1 MDSKYLYNF
10 TVYENKENVI
20 EDASVNEETGEETI
34 VKKKVV
40 EKSPV
45 QIFIKKPSRRQ
56 IEDADLEYS
65 VEISKCIKRGILTKA
80 MLAKKYSDSG
90 GAMSEQES
98 GKLVD
103 LYKSIYDSQAQ
114 LSRLE
119 SISEKTEEINKKI
132 NETLILLQNSRKE
145 IIEIESSYRSL
156 FDHTADSKAQNK
168 VLLWYILNLSYVKRP
183 LDESPKPYFSGSD
196 FEDKLQDF
204 YQKEEGADE
213 QYVQISKKLSTLM
226 AFWFFNQAS
235 TTEDFEELDKK
246 IESGEL

>member
-1 MDSKYLYNF
+1 MESKYLYNF
-10 TVYENKENVI
+10 TIFEDKESFV
-20 EDASVNEETGEETI
+20 EETSVNEENGEETI
-34 VKKKVV
+34 VKKKTI

-80 MLAKKYSDSG
+80 MLAKKYSDTG

-98 GKLVD
+98 TKLVD
-103 LYKSIYDSQAQ
+103 LYKSIYDSQSQ
-114 LSRLE
+114 LDRLQA
-119 SISEKTEEINKKI
+119 ISQKTEEIESKI
-132 NETLILLQNSRKE
+132 TETLILLQTSRKE
-145 IIEIESSYRSL
+145 IVEIESSYRSL

-168 VLLWYILNLSYVKRP
+168 VLVWYILNLAYIKKP
-183 LDESPKPYFSGSD
+183 LDPEPKPYFSGSD
-196 FEDKLQDF
+196 FEEKLQDF
-204 YQKEEGADE
+204 YEKEESADQ
-213 QYVQISKKLSTLM
+213 QYFQISKKLSTLM

-235 TTEDFEELDKK
+235 TTQDFEELDRK

>member
-1 MDSKYLYNF
+1 MESKYLYNF
-10 TVYENKENVI
+10 TVYEDKENTVEEI
-20 EDASVNEETGEETI
+20 SVNEETKEETI
-34 VKKKVV
+34 TKRKVI

-45 QIFIKKPSRRQ
+45 QFFIKKPSRRQ

-80 MLAKKYSDSG
+80 MLAKKYSDTG

-98 GKLVD
+98 TRLVD
-103 LYKSIYDSQAQ
+103 LYKAIYDSQSQ

-119 SISEKTEEINKKI
+119 SISQKTEEINSKI
-132 NETLILLQNSRKE
+132 NETLASLQNARKE
-145 IIEIESSYRSL
+145 IVEIESSYRSL

-168 VLLWYILNLSYVKRP
+168 VLLWYILNLSYIKKP
-183 LDESPKPYFSGSD
+183 LDENPRPYFNGSD
-196 FEDKLQDF
+196 FEEKMQDF
-204 YQKEEGADE
+204 YQKEESGDQ
-213 QYVQISKKLSTLM
+213 QYLQVSKKLSTLM

>member
-1 MDSKYLYNF
+1 MESKYLYNF
-10 TVYENKENVI
+10 TIFEDKESFI
-20 EDASVNEETGEETI
+20 EETSVNEENGEETI
-34 VKKKVV
+34 VKKKTI

-80 MLAKKYSDSG
+80 MLAKKYSDTG

-98 GKLVD
+98 GKLVE
-103 LYKSIYDSQAQ
+103 LYKSIYDSQSQ
-114 LSRLE
+114 LDRLQ
-119 SISEKTEEINKKI
+119 SISQKTEEINSKI
-132 NETLILLQNSRKE
+132 AETLALLQASRKE
-145 IIEIESSYRSL
+145 IVEIESSYRSL

-168 VLLWYILNLSYVKRP
+168 VLIWYILNLTYVKKN
-183 LDESPKPYFSGSD
+183 LDLEPKPYFTGSD
-196 FEDKLQDF
+196 FEEKLQDF
-204 YQKEEGADE
+204 YEKEESADQ
-213 QYVQISKKLSTLM
+213 QYFQISKKLSTLM

>member
-1 MDSKYLYNF
+1 MESKYLYNF
-10 TVYENKENVI
+10 TIFEDKESFI
-20 EDASVNEETGEETI
+20 EETSVNEENGEETI
-34 VKKKVV
+34 VKKKTI

-80 MLAKKYSDSG
+80 MLAKKYSDTG

-98 GKLVD
+98 TKLVD
-103 LYKSIYDSQAQ
+103 LYKSIYDSQSQ
-114 LSRLE
+114 LDRLQA
-119 SISEKTEEINKKI
+119 ISQKTEEIESKI
-132 NETLILLQNSRKE
+132 TETLILLQTSRRE
-145 IIEIESSYRSL
+145 IVEIESSYRSL

-168 VLLWYILNLSYVKRP
+168 VLIWYILNLTHIKKN
-183 LDESPKPYFSGSD
+183 LDLEPKPYFSGLD
-196 FEDKLQDF
+196 FEEKLQNF
-204 YQKEEGADE
+204 YEKEESGDQ
-213 QYVQISKKLSTLM
+213 QYFQISKKLSTLM